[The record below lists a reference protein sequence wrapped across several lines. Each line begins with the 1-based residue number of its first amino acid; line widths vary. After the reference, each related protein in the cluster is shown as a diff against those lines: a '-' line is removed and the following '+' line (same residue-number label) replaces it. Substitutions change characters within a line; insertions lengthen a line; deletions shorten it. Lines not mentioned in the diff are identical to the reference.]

1 MRYYYLYEIKIDNP
15 LSKLNGCYYY
25 GKHSTSNLKDNYFG
39 SGKIITSY
47 RKKYG
52 INGLIKTI
60 LQYFNNEN
68 ELNEAERILIKNKK
82 EELKDKCIN
91 LNDGG
96 YGSFTYIN
104 SLYTKED
111 RSRIVMNSST
121 QQQRH
126 ERAVLAGEANKKRL
140 EDPKNLKDFKEKI
153 KKMHADMSPEEK
165 IKRYEKVSESLKT
178 NKKVATQWRE
188 EFKSL
193 FKGQQPE
200 SFRKYGKQKEANQLF
215 KNIRNLSSEKQK
227 IEVDKFFNSLN
238 N

>member
-111 RSRIVMNSST
+111 RSRIMMNSST

-165 IKRYEKVSESLKT
+165 IKRYEKVSESLKRYYGTDKGKKELQNRILKNKET

-188 EFKSL
+188 DFVNMVSK
-193 FKGQQPE
+193 K
-200 SFRKYGKQKEANQLF
+200 KQTNFLRISEIYPQ
-215 KNIRNLSSEKQK
+215 KNKK
-227 IEVDKFFNSLN
+227 
-238 N
+238 